1 MVDLQGQYHRLKEEI
16 DTAMQTV
23 IESSAFINGPQV
35 KAFGDHLADYLDIP
49 YVVPCGNGTDAL
61 QIALMALQLQPGD
74 MNDNRAGIL
83 ICKSPGFLIGKS
95 P

>member
-16 DTAMQTV
+16 DAAMQTV

-49 YVVPCGNGTDAL
+49 YGCSSDRFDGVAVA
-61 QIALMALQLQPGD
+61 
-74 MNDNRAGIL
+74 AG
-83 ICKSPGFLIGKS
+83 G
-95 P
+95 